1 MPEEE
6 LAKMEEQRHQ
16 EIIQALNDI
25 ISRLEPEEEIIEEKP
40 VEPTLMELQLEEML
54 QIMKGEYVFELEEE
68 WKREQLEL
76 IESKFEEEQKALQE
90 LEGVVLTPVEPE
102 LVTTVTSNV
111 VLLTGIILVAY
122 AVMEIIR
129 GLLNVSTWLFEL
141 PMPAVFKAGIKQKAI
156 SPSRKDDD

>member
-102 LVTTVTSNV
+102 LVTTVTS
-111 VLLTGIILVAY
+111 
-122 AVMEIIR
+122 
-129 GLLNVSTWLFEL
+129 
-141 PMPAVFKAGIKQKAI
+141 
-156 SPSRKDDD
+156 